1 MLPSTSAIPSD
12 SNLQRVSDAS
22 TIVPRDLVGRY
33 ALITGGASGLGLG
46 CALGLAARGADLCIA
61 DLDTNAAT
69 LAEQAIRDAHATTR
83 VHSEPLDL
91 SDPESVRAL
100 SERLIGQGRPIDLLI
115 NNAGIYPPSRRATTA
130 QGVELGFAIAVLG
143 HFALTA
149 RLWPLLE
156 AAPAARVVCVS
167 SLVQRR
173 ARIDVDDLGL
183 ERGYHPYRAYRQAK
197 LGSLLFARELSQRLV
212 RAGSRVRAQAAHP
225 GVCRTN
231 IGANRPRDA
240 KDNPLQRFST
250 WLLAFGMRFHG
261 QTPAQGAQAVIEAA
275 TSPHIQPGDFIG
287 PKGFL
292 EAAGPIGVVEPGPAA
307 RDPRHGPALWQR
319 LEALS
324 GLRFPV

>member
-1 MLPSTSAIPSD
+1 MA
-12 SNLQRVSDAS
+12 
-22 TIVPRDLVGRY
+22 PRDLAGRY

-46 CALGLAARGADLCIA
+46 CALELAARGAQVCIA
-61 DLDTNAAT
+61 DLDSNAA
-69 LAEQAIRDAHATTR
+69 LAAERVIRSAHPAVS
-83 VHSEPLDL
+83 VHCEPLDL
-91 SDPESVRAL
+91 ADADSVRGLAD
-100 SERLIGQGRPIDLLI
+100 RLLAQGRPIDLLI
-115 NNAGIYPPSRRATTA
+115 NNAGIYPPSQRALAA

-143 HFALTA
+143 HYALTA

-183 ERGYHPYRAYRQAK
+183 DRGYHPYRAYQQAK
-197 LGSLLFARELSQRLV
+197 LGSLLFARELARRLAL
-212 RAGSRVRAQAAHP
+212 AGSPVRAQAAHP

-231 IGANRPRDA
+231 IGANRRRHAQDT
-240 KDNPLQRFST
+240 PLQRFSS

-261 QTPAQGAQAVIEAA
+261 QTPAQGALAVIEAA

-307 RDPRHGPALWQR
+307 RDSRLAAALWQR
-319 LEALS
+319 LEVLS
-324 GLRFPV
+324 GLRFPF